1 MGKAYAEKWNQ
12 TRSPFDCVCHGLHN
26 NTPAAFLLF
35 CGSALVL
42 GPRRT
47 SWAGQAVYR
56 LYVIYHTTRVRS
68 LRPQV
73 ERRRSCGTVGGW
85 CLSPY
90 GAIAGGRGMLCA
102 LSEDRL

>member
-12 TRSPFDCVCHGLHN
+12 TRSSFDCVCHGLHLVMHN

-35 CGSALVL
+35 CGSALDL
-42 GPRRT
+42 GPWRT

-56 LYVIYHTTRVRS
+56 LYVIYHTTRVRY

-73 ERRRSCGTVGGW
+73 ERRRSCGKVGGW
-85 CLSPY
+85 YL
-90 GAIAGGRGMLCA
+90 
-102 LSEDRL
+102 